1 VSDSEPAIIMIIT
14 TKVAVIIKQNPKET
28 EVISV
33 VSDSEPAIIMKITT
47 KVAVII
53 KQNLIM
59 VMTMV
64 QDSRTARRLGGVV
77 VWTLKFNKHCNT
89 FVLKFLILD

>member
-1 VSDSEPAIIMIIT
+1 MIIT

-59 VMTMV
+59 GHPSIKNKMTMV
-64 QDSRTARRLGGVV
+64 QDPRTARRLGGV
-77 VWTLKFNKHCNT
+77 WFAR
-89 FVLKFLILD
+89 